1 MSIGLN
7 DIIAIGG
14 SIVAFATGNIPLGIA
29 ILGNYALSKFNRTG
43 GLEKGQVGI
52 QANVMSNEASLP
64 VIYGQAR
71 VGMALADIQQQSGSE
86 KVLGYVGALC
96 LGGEDGSGIES
107 IEKVYF
113 NDVLSIDGALDASA
127 ATLDTNVQSPW
138 KVGTTFGTDLWL
150 TYAGHYGADA
160 QVADTELVSRF
171 SNWTATDDGRGIA
184 YLALLLYYNEEV
196 WTNGWP
202 NVTAL
207 VKGVKCFDP
216 RDSSTSWA
224 ASQNPA
230 CAIWD
235 FMSSTKYGMGIP
247 SSALNTASFVA
258 AANACDVLVAIPGP
272 ATQKRFV
279 CNGWLDPAA
288 NPQTNLR
295 RLLSS
300 CRGEIVRIGD
310 EYHLQIRL
318 VQAAESYTLDTT
330 NIVDSGDFEFWRGG
344 TSSVPNLITATYI
357 DPALEFQ
364 PNDVSWPEAGAANAY
379 LTADNSFVNS
389 QLIEL
394 PFTDDEYRAKQI
406 AQVILQE
413 ARADVGVALT
423 ADRSALALQQGDVV
437 SITHPTPGWT
447 AKDFWVI
454 ALGLLPDGNVRIFG
468 REYSAA
474 AYTLAALSTAVTP
487 PGTNLPDPSTTT
499 APTNLVLA
507 STGTESQVLQ
517 DGTRVPRIKVTW
529 TASADAFLD
538 GYHVRRKVTAEADS
552 TFQIVATL
560 TADETQ
566 VYLSDVANGTEYT
579 VEIRAV
585 NNIGVA
591 SSWVSDTVTVST
603 TENAAT
609 GSVTATLNA
618 ATIQV
623 TWGNGT
629 ATGARYFAKATE
641 PTLGDVQGG
650 TATTSSPVTAYT
662 FAAGAEL
669 RWVGVLLYTDGI
681 TASANES
688 DLYTFP
694 LQYTGAASTL
704 TQGDLQYADATPV
717 LTSLAIGG
725 AGTILRSTGT
735 LPAWSTAT
743 IPDTAVAG
751 DVLYASATNVWSSLA
766 KGTAAQVLTMNAGAT
781 APEWAT
787 PGGLSASAAE
797 VITGAWTFR
806 SFQPETD
813 STYSIG
819 VTANRFLGIYAD
831 ELYAGTKVE
840 IGVGATNVA
849 LSVGAANRLDLGAGD
864 SLYIP
869 SKLSVA
875 TTSASG
881 TFNCNGVAVFA
892 GGELLTN
899 SAGIATTATTGFLWL
914 VTCAGT
920 PTGVPSG
927 GYSGLAPTLYDTTNN
942 KLWIYDGGWIGV
954 VLS

>member
-1 MSIGLN
+1 VL
-7 DIIAIGG
+7 
-14 SIVAFATGNIPLGIA
+14 
-29 ILGNYALSKFNRTG
+29 
-43 GLEKGQVGI
+43 
-52 QANVMSNEASLP
+52 SNEASLP

-71 VGMALADIQQQSGSE
+71 VGMSLIDIQQQSGSE

-113 NDVLSIDGALDASA
+113 NDVLAIDGAVDASG
-127 ATLDTNVQSPW
+127 ATSDTNVQSPW
-138 KVGTTFGTDLWL
+138 KTGTTFGTDLWV

-160 QVADTELVSRF
+160 QTHDTELVSRF
-171 SNWTATDDGRGIA
+171 ANWTATDDGRGVA

-216 RDSSTSWA
+216 RDSTTTWA

-235 FMSSTKYGMGIP
+235 FMTSTKYGMGIP
-247 SSALNTASFVA
+247 SANLNTASFQA

-279 CNGWLDPAA
+279 CNGWLDPAT

-300 CRGEIVRIGD
+300 CRGEIVRIGS

-318 VQAAESYTLDTT
+318 TQAAESYTLDTT

-344 TSSVPNLITATYI
+344 TSSVPNLITSTYI
-357 DPALEFQ
+357 DPDLEYQ

-379 LTADNSFVNS
+379 LTADNGFVNS

-394 PFTDDEYRAKQI
+394 PFTDDKYRAQQI
-406 AQVILQE
+406 GQVVLQE

-423 ADRSALALQQGDVV
+423 ADRSAIALQQGDVV
-437 SITHPTPGWT
+437 KVTHPTPGWT
-447 AKDFWVI
+447 DYEIWII
-454 ALGLLPDGNVRIFG
+454 ALGVLPDGNVRIVG
-468 REYSAA
+468 RQYDAT
-474 AYTLAALSTAVTP
+474 AYTLAALSTKDTP
-487 PGTNLPDPSTTT
+487 PGTNLPDPSSTT
-499 APTNLVLA
+499 APTNLVLTA
-507 STGTESQVLQ
+507 DGTTSQVLQ
-517 DGTRVPRIKVTW
+517 DGTRVPRILATW
-529 TASADAFLD
+529 TASTDAFLA
-538 GYHVRRKVTAEADS
+538 GYRVRLKVTAEADS
-552 TFQIVATL
+552 TFQIVATP
-560 TADETQ
+560 TSSETQ
-566 VYLSDVANGTEYT
+566 VYLSNVANGVDYT
-579 VEIRAV
+579 VEIQAV
-585 NNIGVA
+585 NNINVV
-591 SSWVSDTVTVST
+591 SSWVSDTVTVAT
-603 TENAAT
+603 TESAAT
-609 GSVTATLNA
+609 GTVSATLNA

-641 PTLGDVQGG
+641 PTLADVQGG

-662 FAAGAEL
+662 FASGAEV

-688 DLYTFP
+688 DLFTFP
-694 LQYTGAASTL
+694 IQYTGAAGTL
-704 TQGDLQYADATPV
+704 TQGDIQYANATPV

-735 LPAWSTAT
+735 LPAWSTFT
-743 IPDTAVAG
+743 IPDTATAG
-751 DVLYASATNVWSSLA
+751 DVLYASASNVWSSLA
-766 KGTAAQVLTMNAGAT
+766 KGTAGQVLTMNAGAT

-787 PGGLSASAAE
+787 ASGLSASAAE

-806 SFQPETD
+806 TVVPETTN
-813 STYSIG
+813 TYDLG
-819 VTANRFLGIYAD
+819 ATANRWANTYATNVYATTYYYLGTSVRLEEGATNRMD
-831 ELYAGTKVE
+831 LAAGD
-840 IGVGATNVA
+840 GFHSPGGLSVGATNYGVKAFVCTGGAYYIGGDIICNNAA
-849 LSVGAANRLDLGAGD
+849 LSTSATSGFI
-864 SLYIP
+864 YIP
-869 SKLSVA
+869 S
-875 TTSASG
+875 
-881 TFNCNGVAVFA
+881 
-892 GGELLTN
+892 
-899 SAGIATTATTGFLWL
+899 SAGAPIGA
-914 VTCAGT
+914 
-920 PTGVPSG
+920 PTGWTGTVA
-927 GYSGLAPTLYDTTNN
+927 LQYDTTNN
-942 KLWIYDGGWIGV
+942 DLYVYNGSWKSVALA
-954 VLS
+954 